1 MRHGYTPTSSNDT
14 GEVDGLISVDLEATA
29 SVCVPPQQQP
39 DVSWARIY
47 LLSLVNLG
55 ISAAW
60 SLEMAV
66 TTPYFASVLA
76 SGPVLSHVVWIL
88 GPTTGLVVAPTVG
101 YLSDRCTSRLGRR
114 RPFIIAGA
122 VGTFVGMIVFSNAR
136 EIAASVFP
144 PAARHVAAIVVAVA
158 SFAVM
163 DLSINTS
170 MFPIRALQGDLVP
183 ERQQH
188 MVQSATVVMGGLGD
202 LSLNLVV
209 QLYNDPVVH
218 LRFLYALTA
227 ATYFVTSVTMLVFAH
242 EEQYAPPMRD
252 EGEAEMEKTSVC
264 SKVVSVPGKVVQYLQ
279 SLPVW
284 LWRAGGAFSLGFF
297 VFFCVLP
304 NASTWL
310 GSAVLQGDPRG
321 SLESKKRYEHG
332 ITAVGKAGVVRAALT
347 VITAASY
354 PKLLRFFSPGQLM
367 GLAYTMYG
375 VIGLLFAGTH
385 NVFWGQFAV
394 AAYAIPYTA
403 LLTIPPALTVAQST
417 PLNRGK

>member
-1 MRHGYTPTSSNDT
+1 MRHGYAPTSSEET
-14 GEVDGLISVDLEATA
+14 AEVDGLIPIDLET
-29 SVCVPPQQQP
+29 P
-39 DVSWARIY
+39 DPACLDAPEREVSWARIY
-47 LLSLVNLG
+47 LLSLVNFG

-66 TTPYFASVLA
+66 TTPYFASALG

-88 GPTTGLVVAPTVG
+88 GPLTGLVVAPTVG
-101 YLSDRCTSRLGRR
+101 YLSDKCTSRLGRR

-136 EIAASVFP
+136 ELAAHFFP
-144 PAARHVAAIVVAVA
+144 VAARHTAAIVIAVV

-183 ERQQH
+183 EKQQH
-188 MVQSATVVMGGLGD
+188 KVQSATVVMGGLGD
-202 LSLNLVV
+202 LSLNMVV
-209 QLYNDPVVH
+209 QHYNDPVLH
-218 LRFLYALTA
+218 LRFLFVLTA
-227 ATYFVTSVTMLVFAH
+227 ATYFVTSLTMLIFAH
-242 EEQYAPPMRD
+242 EEQYTRPPRD
-252 EGEAEMEKTSVC
+252 ESTEEGDRTSVFR
-264 SKVVSVPGKVVQYLQ
+264 KLLSVPGVVVRYFG
-279 SLPVW
+279 SLPGW

-297 VFFCVLP
+297 AFFCVLP

-310 GSAVLQGDPRG
+310 GSAVLQGDPEG
-321 SLESKKRYEHG
+321 NLQSKRRYEHG

-347 VITAASY
+347 VLTAAAY
-354 PKLLRFFSPGQLM
+354 PRLLHLFSPGQLM
-367 GLAYTMYG
+367 GLAYLMYG